1 MSEQNK
7 SLVEATAEAV
17 EGAVTGKKF
26 WMSKTFW
33 VNVLAGAA
41 MLAQMR
47 VGFVV
52 SPELQAMGLTVV
64 NLMLRKITK
73 EPVTW

>member
-1 MSEQNK
+1 MADSN
-7 SLVEATAEAV
+7 SSIAAATAEAV

-33 VNVLAGAA
+33 VNILAAAA
-41 MLAQMR
+41 MLAQMH

-64 NLMLRKITK
+64 NLVLRKITK

>member
-1 MSEQNK
+1 MSDQNN
-7 SLVEATAEAV
+7 SLAAAAAEVV

-33 VNVLAGAA
+33 VNILAAAA

-52 SPELQAMGLTVV
+52 SPELQAMALTVV
-64 NLMLRKITK
+64 NLALRKITK
-73 EPVTW
+73 EPVSW